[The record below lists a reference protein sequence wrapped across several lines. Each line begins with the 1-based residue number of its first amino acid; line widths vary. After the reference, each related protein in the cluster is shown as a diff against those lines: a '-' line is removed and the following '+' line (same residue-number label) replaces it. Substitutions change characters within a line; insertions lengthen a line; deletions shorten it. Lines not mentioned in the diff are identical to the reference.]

1 MVFKSKVDSWMAIIF
16 LFIPIVMIY
25 AVITE
30 PDAVTILI
38 TALMILL
45 LVVLF
50 FGTRYVIDGEELIIY
65 GGISKKRIPIKQIK
79 SLRPTKNLISAP
91 AMSLDRIEIMFDPN
105 TQMALVSPKEKEL
118 FVNKLLEVNPNIRL
132 DG

>member
-1 MVFKSKVDSWMAIIF
+1 
-16 LFIPIVMIY
+16 MIY

-30 PDAVTILI
+30 PDAVMILI

-65 GGISKKRIPIKQIK
+65 GGIYKKRVPIKQIK

-105 TQMALVSPKEKEL
+105 TQSGTLV
-118 FVNKLLEVNPNIRL
+118 
-132 DG
+132 